1 MSESKNWTCPFCD
14 RPQVLTDGQ
23 SDYRNV
29 HLSLKSH
36 KYGEAGFH
44 IIAHACANP
53 ECREIALSGWFSEGK
68 MVHRGR
74 TFPEYGNITALES
87 FQLRPSSLAK
97 PQPEYIPA
105 PLRED
110 YVEACKIRDLSPKA
124 SATLSRR
131 CLQGMIR
138 DFCGI
143 SKDRLIDEIK
153 ALKKLSEAGNA
164 PKGVEPETVEAI
176 DHVRSIGNIG
186 AHMEK
191 DISVI
196 VDVDP
201 GEAQAL
207 IELIELLFDEW
218 YVARHA
224 REARLAK
231 VKEIRL
237 QKDAAKAV
245 PPNAAPPANSAPTGS
260 T

>member
-1 MSESKNWTCPFCD
+1 LD
-14 RPQVLTDGQ
+14 
-23 SDYRNV
+23 
-29 HLSLKSH
+29 LKSH

-53 ECREIALSGWFSEGK
+53 ECREIALWGYFSQ
-68 MVHRGR
+68 
-74 TFPEYGNITALES
+74 GNVVSAGTYRRYQRIIVLDS

-97 PQPEYIPA
+97 AQPDYIPG

-110 YVEACKIRDLSPKA
+110 YVEACKVRDLSPKA

-143 SKDRLIDEIK
+143 AKSRLIDEIR
-153 ALKKLSEAGNA
+153 ALKELSDAGNA

-176 DHVRSIGNIG
+176 DHVRTIGNVG

-191 DISVI
+191 DINVI
-196 VDVDP
+196 VEVES

-207 IELIELLFDEW
+207 IELIELLFEEW
-218 YVARHA
+218 YVARHE
-224 REARLAK
+224 REAKLAK

-237 QKDAAKAV
+237 QKDAAKANGPV
-245 PPNAAPPANSAPTGS
+245 APKTAV
-260 T
+260 

>member
-1 MSESKNWTCPFCD
+1 
-14 RPQVLTDGQ
+14 
-23 SDYRNV
+23 
-29 HLSLKSH
+29 LSLKSH

-44 IIAHACANP
+44 IISHACANP
-53 ECREIALSGWFSEGK
+53 ACREIALWGCFSEGK
-68 MVHRGR
+68 MVTAGR
-74 TFPEYGNITALES
+74 SFAQYGSVKVLES
-87 FQLRPSSLAK
+87 FQLRPSSLAR
-97 PQPEYIPA
+97 PQPDYIPA

-110 YVEACKIRDLSPKA
+110 YVEACKVRDLSPKA
-124 SATLSRR
+124 SATLARR

-143 SKDRLIDEIK
+143 AKARLIDEIRS
-153 ALKKLSEAGNA
+153 LKELSDAGNT

-191 DISVI
+191 DINVI
-196 VDVDP
+196 VEVEP

-218 YVARHA
+218 YVARRE

-237 QKDAAKAV
+237 QKDAAKANG
-245 PPNAAPPANSAPTGS
+245 PAAPKATPS
-260 T
+260 TTPN